1 MKTSCMSVV
10 LILLTPLILSW
21 DGDSA
26 SEPVLDITGKN
37 LRTGIDYL
45 VLPSINNNS
54 NGGGGVGLALA
65 SARNRTCPFDVV
77 DSYRAMPLKF
87 APSDS
92 KDGVIR
98 VSTDLNIK
106 FSAATTCV
114 QSTVWKLD
122 QFDGSR
128 GLYFVTTGGVEG
140 NPGRET
146 VSNWFEIQKYGSNYK
161 LLFCPKVCKYC
172 KVMCR
177 DLGIFVDGDGNRHL
191 ALSDMPF
198 GVRFRKA

>member
-1 MKTSCMSVV
+1 MKTSYMISVA
-10 LILLTPLILSW
+10 LILLTPLIFSC

-37 LRTGIDYL
+37 LRTGTDYL
-45 VLPSINNNS
+45 VLPSINNNNS
-54 NGGGGVGLALA
+54 NGGGLALA
-65 SARNRTCPFDVV
+65 RARNRTCPFDVV
-77 DSYRAMPLKF
+77 DSSYRAMPLKF
-87 APSDS
+87 SPFDS
-92 KDGVIR
+92 NKEGVIT

-114 QSTVWKLD
+114 QSTVWKLE
-122 QFDGSR
+122 QFDASR
-128 GLYFVTTGGVEG
+128 GIYFVTTGGVG

-146 VSNWFEIQKYGSNYK
+146 VSNWFQIDKYGSNYK

-172 KVMCR
+172 KVICK
-177 DLGIFVDGDGNRHL
+177 DLGIYVDGDGNRHL
-191 ALSDMPF
+191 ALSDVPF